1 MSIINENN
9 LNNYIQE
16 FIIILKE
23 YKNNKN
29 NLNIDTDITD
39 KINIKLLNENLNCNI
54 ISDIVKDNNKKLQF
68 KKEIQDKL
76 IGSIIQKYVEKFE
89 IDKIFDNLISTIEKQ
104 GSGLYNIITDPEQL
118 ELALEILSK
127 GNLAAGFSKPITFA
141 KLTSNLELLNKGNLD
156 MKKIW
161 SGQAAIEIQQKFV
174 SKAMDFTN
182 LINKIMVSKNSGSL
196 NPKEAIELYNEFK
209 LLIDKKF
216 GQKEK
221 DLFNLLISDKAN
233 FYKVFSLIIS
243 KLNIKIQNE
252 CNNLNDDERK
262 EFEEILK
269 TEVEYFNN
277 NRITFILKVIKNK
290 LGDKFK
296 SSGSN
301 LIQNV
306 TGLNV
311 DKVKQSVTG
320 EINECLNNPEKCEK
334 KVQNVVN
341 TVQKFAGKFA
351 GIKI

>member
-1 MSIINENN
+1 M
-9 LNNYIQE
+9 
-16 FIIILKE
+16 
-23 YKNNKN
+23 
-29 NLNIDTDITD
+29 
-39 KINIKLLNENLNCNI
+39 
-54 ISDIVKDNNKKLQF
+54 
-68 KKEIQDKL
+68 
-76 IGSIIQKYVEKFE
+76 
-89 IDKIFDNLISTIEKQ
+89 
-104 GSGLYNIITDPEQL
+104 
-118 ELALEILSK
+118 
-127 GNLAAGFSKPITFA
+127 
-141 KLTSNLELLNKGNLD
+141 
-156 MKKIW
+156 
-161 SGQAAIEIQQKFV
+161 
-174 SKAMDFTN
+174 
-182 LINKIMVSKNSGSL
+182 
-196 NPKEAIELYNEFK
+196 
-209 LLIDKKF
+209 
-216 GQKEK
+216 
-221 DLFNLLISDKAN
+221 
-233 FYKVFSLIIS
+233 
-243 KLNIKIQNE
+243 QNE